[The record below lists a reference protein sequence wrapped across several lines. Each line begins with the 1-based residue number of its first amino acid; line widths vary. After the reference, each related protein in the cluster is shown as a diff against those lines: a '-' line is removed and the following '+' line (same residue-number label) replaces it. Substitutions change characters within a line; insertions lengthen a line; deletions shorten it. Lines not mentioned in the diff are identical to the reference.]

1 MDALKILVVEDDPM
15 IAESLAEMLD
25 LLGHDVQRV
34 VESGEDAIMELKETE
49 PDLMLL
55 DIQLKGK
62 MDGIEVAR
70 LVKDK
75 YNIPFIFTTA
85 YADNDTI
92 NRAKAE
98 GPFGYLVKPYGV
110 KDIMAGIE
118 VAMSNYRLFKELSGD
133 VPAAPMAVNDQ
144 LYLKVDHRLIK
155 INIPDLH
162 YVEAKGD
169 YVLFKTAEE
178 SFIVYSTL
186 KNVKAK
192 LHPDKFMQVHRSFIV
207 NLSAIEDI
215 EESTLSVGKK
225 VIPVSRANRQDLLN
239 RINTL

>member
-1 MDALKILVVEDDPM
+1 MEALRILVVEDDPM

-25 LLGHDVQRV
+25 LLGHEVQRV
-34 VESGEDAIMELKETE
+34 AESGEEAVMELMENE
-49 PDLMLL
+49 PDLILL

-62 MDGIEVAR
+62 MDGVEVAR
-70 LVKDK
+70 LVKEK
-75 YNIPFIFTTA
+75 YNVPFIFTTA
-85 YADNDTI
+85 YADNETI

-98 GPFGYLVKPYGV
+98 GPFGYIVKPYGV
-110 KDIMAGIE
+110 KDIMAAIE
-118 VAMSNYRLFKELSGD
+118 VAISNYRLFKELSGN

-155 INIPDLH
+155 VNMNDIL

-169 YVLFKTAEE
+169 YVLFKTDKE

-186 KNVKAK
+186 KNVKLK
-192 LHPDKFMQVHRSFIV
+192 LPEADFMQVHRSFIV
-207 NLSAIEDI
+207 NLKQIDDI
-215 EESTLSVGKK
+215 EETNLSIAKK
-225 VIPVSRANRQDLLN
+225 VVPVSRANRQELLN